1 MKTEDN
7 NRMEALACIIAD
19 LKTENRELT
28 QRVHQLVDEYNNVVR
43 KLNGKEKHQDEDPA
57 KQTLGEMMRMRD
69 LCDKLEGENKELIQ
83 HGIQLQTERDEAE
96 TRANYVELQKE
107 ILFLQIARFDNLEFK
122 DIGADCACRP
132 FAPESGPV
140 KVGSIECCTCRH
152 FLNMGK
158 SFCVLCACRYDNMTA
173 MEAQEYKNAND

>member
-43 KLNGKEKHQDEDPA
+43 QLNGKEKHQDEDPA

-69 LCDKLEGENKELIQ
+69 LCDKLERENAELKCFAKAIHSFVKEKKIYMEKGTSCGFVQ
-83 HGIQLQTERDEAE
+83 GYPAVCSTAC
-96 TRANYVELQKE
+96 
-107 ILFLQIARFDNLEFK
+107 LEC
-122 DIGADCACRP
+122 DSCLGVIDGLGVICRQVLY
-132 FAPESGPV
+132 GV
-140 KVGSIECCTCRH
+140 KTCSVKR
-152 FLNMGK
+152 
-158 SFCVLCACRYDNMTA
+158 
-173 MEAQEYKNAND
+173 